1 MPFVRKFYMADTHFG
16 HPAILRSQPAT
27 RSFETVED
35 MDAAII
41 ERVNERVEKEDIL
54 FILGDFA
61 FSRDHAYLQHVFH
74 ALRGR
79 KVLVLGNHDVDNRGC
94 LKKGIAA
101 LPWDAPPMQAM
112 ETKDGPNGA
121 RVWLSHYAHRAW
133 PAQHY
138 GSYHFYGHSHGA
150 LPSVGRSRDVGID
163 VPDMGFGPL
172 SFEDLTEEMV

>member
-16 HPAILRSQPAT
+16 HAAILRSQPAT

-61 FSRDHAYLQHVFH
+61 FSRDDAYLQHVFH

-79 KVLVLGNHDVDNRGC
+79 KVLIVGNHDVDNRGDV
-94 LKKGIAA
+94 KKGIAA
-101 LPWDAPPMQAM
+101 LKWDVPPTAAM
-112 ETKDGPNGA
+112 ETKDGPKGS
-121 RVWLSHYAHRAW
+121 RVWLSHYAHRSW

-138 GSYHFYGHSHGA
+138 GAYHFYGHSHGA
-150 LPSVGRSRDVGID
+150 LPHVGRSRDVGID
-163 VPDMGFGPL
+163 VLDMGFGPRT
-172 SFEDLTEEMV
+172 FQELTEGME